1 MNAQL
6 SLLITTLS
14 ASTAA
19 FACGV
24 CIEDRVAATYDHAV
38 VVKAA
43 ADHRIMVFAAVD
55 GQAPA
60 KVLAASARRAAARI
74 EGVDP
79 ASVRSS
85 AEPAGA
91 LSFALDPSVQTPESA
106 ISAIARASTQK
117 GLRLTL
123 LKVVP

>member
-1 MNAQL
+1 M
-6 SLLITTLS
+6 LS

-43 ADHRIMVFAAVD
+43 ADHRVMVFAAVD

-60 KVLAASARRAAARI
+60 KVLAASAQRAAARI

-79 ASVRSS
+79 ASVRSA

-91 LSFALDPSVQTPESA
+91 LSFALDPSVRTPESA
-106 ISAIARASTQK
+106 ISAIARASTEK